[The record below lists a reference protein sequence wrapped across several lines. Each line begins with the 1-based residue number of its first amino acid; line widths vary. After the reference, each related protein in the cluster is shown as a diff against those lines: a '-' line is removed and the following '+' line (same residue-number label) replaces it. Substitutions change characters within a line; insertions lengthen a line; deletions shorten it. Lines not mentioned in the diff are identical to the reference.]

1 MIYYLSRNY
10 RNTTSAGNKAKTD
23 IEAIM
28 EHLGYITAG
37 MPQSHIKSSAGAFIR
52 TLASVIKAPFDLH
65 KGDILVVQYPLKK
78 YFSSVCH
85 AAHFR
90 GSKVVAVIHDLGSF
104 RRKALSPEQEIRR
117 LNNADFIIA
126 HNESMRAWLEQH
138 GIKKPVDILGIFDYL
153 SVTQS
158 PVRKS
163 MPDDNPKIVYAG
175 GLNRRKNAF
184 IYRMGN
190 HIGNC
195 SVTLYGRG
203 FEPDAAEC
211 ADKFDYKGFTPSDT
225 LIATADGHFGL
236 VWDGDSTDG
245 CTGDFGEY
253 LRFNNPH
260 KVSLYIRCNLPVIL
274 WDKAAMAPFIT
285 ANGLGFTVSNLD
297 EIPARIAALS
307 ASEYQSMLQ
316 NVETMSRQ
324 LSKGHFINAALS
336 RAVNVLINE

>member
-10 RNTTSAGNKAKTD
+10 RNITSAGNKAKID
-23 IEAIM
+23 IEAVM
-28 EHLGYITAG
+28 ERLGYIHAG

-85 AAHFR
+85 AAHLR
-90 GSKVVAVIHDLGSF
+90 GAKVVTVIHDLGSF
-104 RRKALSPEQEIRR
+104 RRKALSPEREIRR
-117 LNNADFIIA
+117 LNNADYIIA
-126 HNESMRAWLEQH
+126 HNESMKAWLEQH
-138 GIKKPVDILGIFDYL
+138 GIMKPVDTLGIFDYL
-153 SVTQS
+153 SATES
-158 PVRKS
+158 PVKKS
-163 MPDDNPKIVYAG
+163 MPGDNPKIVYAG

-184 IYRMGN
+184 IYNMGS

-195 SVTLYGRG
+195 TVALYGRG
-203 FEPDAAEC
+203 FEHDAAEC
-211 ADKFDYKGFTPSDT
+211 SDKFDYKGFTPSDT
-225 LIATADGHFGL
+225 LIATVDGHFGL

-285 ANGLGFTVSNLD
+285 ANGLGFTVSRLD
-297 EIPARIAALS
+297 EIPTRIAALS
-307 ASEYQSMLQ
+307 TQEYQFMRQ
-316 NVETMSRQ
+316 NAEIMSRQ

-336 RAVNVLINE
+336 RAANALRSE